1 VVGPCE
7 HGNEPS
13 GFTEGGDFFDCLN
26 DYRSRD
32 SSVVERWDM
41 SWMIGGLSPGKAW
54 EFFSSPPQPYRPW
67 GPPSLLQLGTRG
79 SFPGG
84 EAARA

>member
-1 VVGPCE
+1 
-7 HGNEPS
+7 
-13 GFTEGGDFFDCLN
+13 
-26 DYRSRD
+26 
-32 SSVVERWDM
+32 
-41 SWMIGGLSPGKAW
+41 LSPGKAW

-84 EAARA
+84 EAARAWSWPLTRI